1 MALCSISSSVYGLA
15 RLIVNIE
22 TMNIYKTPRVE
33 SEEDLTMLR
42 TKYNCYALKDS
53 KQKEALR
60 VVKSMVFVKKYSW
73 C

>member
-1 MALCSISSSVYGLA
+1 MALRSISSSVYGLA

-42 TKYNCYALKDS
+42 TKYNYVML
-53 KQKEALR
+53 
-60 VVKSMVFVKKYSW
+60 
-73 C
+73 